1 MFDDRPPDATVHYRH
16 TNAGVRVA
24 VLPATCKVGIH
35 SLHAV
40 GYKARVDQVDGVVRI
55 SCDSCAEA
63 PDVDHFWVL
72 RTTGAIPDLA
82 ELDDEPYRHIV
93 PLMIDPRG
101 RRFPSPVDGAANV
114 PPRRS
119 GSS

>member
-16 TNAGVRVA
+16 TNAGIRVA
-24 VLPATCKVGIH
+24 VLPATCKVGTH
-35 SLHAV
+35 SLRTG
-40 GYKARVDQVDGVVRI
+40 GYQARADPNDGVVRI
-55 SCDSCAEA
+55 SCHQCAEA

-82 ELDDEPYRHIV
+82 ELDDDPYRHVV

-101 RRFPSPVDGAANV
+101 RGQLPTPRRTIDA
-114 PPRRS
+114 PPR
-119 GSS
+119 